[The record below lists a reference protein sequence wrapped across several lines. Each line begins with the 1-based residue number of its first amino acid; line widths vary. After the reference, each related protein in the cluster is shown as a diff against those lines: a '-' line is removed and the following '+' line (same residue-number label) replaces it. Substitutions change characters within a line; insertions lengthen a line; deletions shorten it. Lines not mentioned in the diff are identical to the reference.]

1 MTKEIKITFKNRVND
16 VVTVST
22 TINQNWLVKVII
34 NLWRKLFKYTTK
46 EYWISRSPAVVGVII
61 GLRGEDVFVLTE
73 KRSAMMDEPNKWA
86 LVSGYL
92 DWDESG
98 YEGIVRETYEETSF
112 YIPNYKDELIYDHEK
127 QPFYVQTEPNK
138 DAKQN
143 VSLSYIFVY
152 KFGELPMYVEE
163 FEDKEIAQVKWLNL
177 KTFLAEK
184 DNMEW
189 AFDHDERIEMAIEKF
204 LSK

>member
-1 MTKEIKITFKNRVND
+1 MRKIIKRIFNNRANE
-16 VVTVST
+16 VVTDT
-22 TINQNWLVKVII
+22 TGKQH
-34 NLWRKLFKYTTK
+34 
-46 EYWISRSPAVVGVII
+46 WISRSPAVVGVIVTLC
-61 GLRGEDVFVLTE
+61 GDDVFVLLE
-73 KRSAMMDEPNKWA
+73 KRSELMDEPNKWA
-86 LVSGYL
+86 VVSGYL

-112 YIPNYKDELIYDHEK
+112 DIQGHEDNLIYDHNK

-152 KFGELPMYVEE
+152 KFEELPTYVES
-163 FEDKEIAQVKWLNL
+163 FKDKEISEVKWLNL